1 MIKNILIGFLLLSAL
16 FSLVASVRMYW
27 SAVKKKSTEPT
38 DEEIKQS
45 AMSLGISVFLWFAA
59 GIILLIAYKIFE

>member
-27 SAVKKKSTEPT
+27 SAVKKKGTEPT

-59 GIILLIAYKIFE
+59 GAILLIAYKIFE